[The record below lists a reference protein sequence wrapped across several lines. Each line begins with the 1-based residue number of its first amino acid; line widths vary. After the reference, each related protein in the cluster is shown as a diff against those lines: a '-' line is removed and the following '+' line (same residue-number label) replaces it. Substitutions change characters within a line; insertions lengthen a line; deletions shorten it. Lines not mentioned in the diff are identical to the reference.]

1 MESKKTIREPQQI
14 RSIQTKEKILNA
26 AYKLFCE
33 KGFYKTTTNE
43 IARVAE
49 ISIGSLYVYF
59 SDKDTILLELLDRYN
74 ESFMNFHEDLDYNMK
89 DYTHDLKL
97 WLQQFIKNMIKIH
110 MGSRELNQELM
121 ILCHTI
127 PEVAAV
133 MEKQQE
139 KVQNITLD
147 HLVCFKDM
155 FRVKDLEAASIIV
168 KNLIS
173 STVDQVVFSKNKIN
187 DERIINAGV
196 DAVYQY
202 LIG

>member
-59 SDKDTILLELLDRYN
+59 RDKDTILLELLDRYN

-89 DYTHDLKL
+89 DYTHDLML

-110 MGSRELNQELM
+110 IGSRELNQELM

-155 FRVKDLEAASIIV
+155 FRVKDLEAASIV
-168 KNLIS
+168 AKNLIS
-173 STVDQVVFSKNKIN
+173 STVDQVVFYENKIN

>member
-1 MESKKTIREPQQI
+1 MESKKTIREPQQV

-59 SDKDTILLELLDRYN
+59 RDKDTILLELLDRYN
-74 ESFMNFHEDLDYNMK
+74 ESFMIVHEDLDLNMK
-89 DYTHDLKL
+89 NYTHDLKL
-97 WLQQFIKNMIKIH
+97 WLQQFIEDMIKIH
-110 MGSRELNQELM
+110 MRSRELNQELT

-133 MEKQQE
+133 MKKQQE

-155 FRVKDLEAASIIV
+155 FRVKDIEAASIV
-168 KNLIS
+168 AKNLIS
-173 STVDQVVFSKNKIN
+173 STVDQVVFYENKIS